1 MTAPLPVSRMFR
13 GQPRR
18 SRHVALAGAV
28 AAACALPAAAQQQ
41 PAPGGEFNIGAQ
53 LNWEDDEFSLGL
65 PINMQVIRATR
76 SQQLRFSAALP
87 IRIQP
92 GGEDVIDLPSAQ
104 AGFFWRRES
113 RQAALDFQAN
123 YLRTE
128 LDQLRFDDSTDL
140 VVLDEG
146 QRQDTDLRL
155 GVEFGRASRFGGT
168 FSVGMSQRD
177 YRDTTERSLVDNEG
191 RDAELTLR
199 AQVSPLIEARAGLST
214 LEIDSDPGGT
224 DTTEHRATLG
234 AGLIIDK
241 VTTADV
247 ELGYSRIERDRFLFG
262 DDSVE
267 GVTASFTLSRARR
280 DGQWTLGYITDPATA
295 GRRHTIEIGRTI
307 LREAGDLSFGLGAT
321 KREGGSIDA
330 VFRLSANQQLN
341 STAAVNVNLQR
352 QAVTDEDGDEAIN
365 TDFQASYIQQVGE
378 ATEFRTGV
386 LYRETDYR
394 SGPSP
399 DASRYGLDLLV
410 SHAFTSKWTL
420 TAGYE
425 GTRSRND
432 AGERSDDDRVFLGL
446 GTTYQWRP

>member
-1 MTAPLPVSRMFR
+1 MIAPVPARPANGRFL
-13 GQPRR
+13 RR
-18 SRHVALAGAV
+18 ARPAALAGALC
-28 AAACALPAAAQQQ
+28 AACALPAAAQQQ

-65 PINMQVIRATR
+65 PINMQLIRATR

-87 IRIQP
+87 IRIHP

-104 AGFFWRRES
+104 AGFVWRRES
-113 RQAALDFQAN
+113 RQTALDFQAN

-128 LDQLRFDDSTDL
+128 LDQLRFDDSTDF

-155 GVEFGRASRFGGT
+155 GVEFGRASRFGGE
-168 FSVGMSQRD
+168 FSVGLSQRD
-177 YRDTTERSLVDNEG
+177 YRDTTERSLVDNKG
-191 RDAELTLR
+191 RNADLNLR
-199 AQVSPLIEARAGLST
+199 AQVSPLIEARAGLSV

-224 DTTEHRATLG
+224 DTTEHRATVS

-241 VTTADV
+241 VTTADIA
-247 ELGYSRIERDRFLFG
+247 LGYSRIERDRFLFG

-267 GVTASFTLSRARR
+267 GVTASFTLSRARP
-280 DGQWTLGYITDPATA
+280 DGQWTLDYVTDPATA

-307 LREAGDLSFGLGAT
+307 LRQSGELSFGFGAT
-321 KREGGSIDA
+321 KREGGSIDP
-330 VFRLSANQQLN
+330 VFRLSASQQLN

-352 QAVTDEDGDEAIN
+352 QAVTDDDGDEAIN
-365 TDFQASYIQQVGE
+365 TDFQASYVQQVGE
-378 ATEFRTGV
+378 ATEFRTGI

-410 SHAFTSKWTL
+410 SHAVTSKWTL

-432 AGERSDDDRVFLGL
+432 AGERSDDDRIFIGL